1 MSLRRNTSAGTGFT
15 AAQVIRRQ
23 VSLNAAKR
31 RRAASIAKARNING
45 VTAQT
50 IRVGGWANPSGGG
63 ELKYKDIAWTQTILS
78 NDKWDVITE
87 QTLLNGIG
95 GGSGANQRVGRK
107 VIMKS
112 LMFRWSY
119 FLNPTATTLASGGSP
134 LRIIIF
140 YDKQAN
146 ANLPTIAGLLN
157 SNWFNTNNN
166 LDNRDRFVILAD
178 IYTDPVS
185 SVGNSSVAGKRYI
198 PLNHEVIFNGGDDAD
213 QIGSIT
219 TGSIFVTFA
228 QDGGLST
235 PQTVGQEGA
244 FFKFNSRIR
253 YEDK

>member
-1 MSLRRNTSAGTGFT
+1 MSSRRNTSASTGFT

-45 VTAQT
+45 ITAQT

-63 ELKYKDIAWTQTILS
+63 ELKYKDVAWTQPLLN
-78 NDKWDVITE
+78 NDTWDPINNFG
-87 QTLLNGIG
+87 LLNGIG
-95 GGSGANQRVGRK
+95 SGSGANQRIGRK

-119 FLNPTATTLASGGSP
+119 YLNPTATVLANGGSP

-146 ANLPTIAGLLN
+146 ANLPTISGLLESNYFN
-157 SNWFNTNNN
+157 SNNN

-198 PLNHEVIFNGGDDAD
+198 PLNHEVIFNGGDNPD

-219 TGSIFVTFA
+219 TGSIFITFA
-228 QDGGLST
+228 QDGGLNT
-235 PQTVGQEGA
+235 PVTEDQEGA
-244 FFKFNSRIR
+244 FFKFASRIR